1 MEKIELQY
9 PFQINGQD
17 IREIEY
23 DFGEFTANDYF
34 TAMKNR
40 RGYSPEVTP
49 VNDYGMNYSIGV
61 QVILAS
67 NKGKGWTGEDF
78 DRLRGSDV
86 SKVML
91 VGLNFFGATPEEQA
105 NETSEG
111 RSESTPS
118 DSTLPEKS

>member
-1 MEKIELQY
+1 
-9 PFQINGQD
+9 
-17 IREIEY
+17 
-23 DFGEFTANDYF
+23 
-34 TAMKNR
+34 
-40 RGYSPEVTP
+40 
-49 VNDYGMNYSIGV
+49 MNYSIGV

-67 NKGKGWTGEDF
+67 NKGKGWTVEDF